1 MRSQGSLKREDRN
14 IREKMCHETQI
25 ELILEVVLYVEK
37 QKGVSSQKREVNK
50 PQKFRT
56 ESMVRENQEMRIKS
70 VSFGVR

>member
-14 IREKMCHETQI
+14 IREKMCHEAQI

-56 ESMVRENQEMRIKS
+56 EGMVRENQEMRIKS